1 MNFIADLYRGA
12 IRQQHPHGDL
22 QPFSASIDDR
32 DRAISPLGPA
42 EDLKSRTIKRM
53 ERIENLDLVALREQG
68 IVGADVFIRTSTA
81 WLPLAASPPTTQA
94 GSPPDAL
101 SFCPSACSAVS
112 SAASSSPHFATP
124 SIVVSFS
131 STATFSHLLNHA
143 PSLSGYGYCSATTGS
158 STPSR
163 PSADRNMC
171 CVISAPILIASP
183 FRTPG
188 WLLSPMATSPSDGA
202 TPRMATRSGS

>member
-68 IVGADVFIRTSTA
+68 IVGADVFIPIFTA
-81 WLPLAASPPTTQA
+81 
-94 GSPPDAL
+94 
-101 SFCPSACSAVS
+101 
-112 SAASSSPHFATP
+112 
-124 SIVVSFS
+124 
-131 STATFSHLLNHA
+131 
-143 PSLSGYGYCSATTGS
+143 
-158 STPSR
+158 
-163 PSADRNMC
+163 
-171 CVISAPILIASP
+171 
-183 FRTPG
+183 
-188 WLLSPMATSPSDGA
+188 
-202 TPRMATRSGS
+202 